1 MDICIKPYTYIKF
14 IVFTKQNK
22 LKAIKN
28 IYNFPFV
35 FTKIK
40 ITSELDP
47 SFNDVNDFV
56 IGVLT
61 ADFTFG
67 DISLDIRLVF
77 SLLGVR

>member
-1 MDICIKPYTYIKF
+1 LF
-14 IVFTKQNK
+14 
-22 LKAIKN
+22 
-28 IYNFPFV
+28 

-40 ITSELDP
+40 ITSELDT

>member
-1 MDICIKPYTYIKF
+1 LYSQSRINIKS
-14 IVFTKQNK
+14 
-22 LKAIKN
+22 KAILN

-35 FTKIK
+35 FIKIK
-40 ITSELDP
+40 ITSELDT